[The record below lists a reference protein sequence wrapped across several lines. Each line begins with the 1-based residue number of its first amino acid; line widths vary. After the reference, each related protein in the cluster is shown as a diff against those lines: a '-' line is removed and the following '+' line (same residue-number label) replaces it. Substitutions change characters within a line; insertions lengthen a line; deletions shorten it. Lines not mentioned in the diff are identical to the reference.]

1 MRRLSAT
8 LLGFSLCLTA
18 VPCAA
23 QLGKSYSP
31 RPVEPPR
38 RKPNLSFGDRVGASV
53 ATRQLESKDLE
64 ERVAAL
70 VRMGRTGGNRGVDQ
84 LVQLLDREGGLR
96 TPEERLTAVRELARH
111 TDVAKARLSLL
122 RVLGGLGDAG
132 KSQLDESARQAA
144 ALALAK
150 SGKRDSLSTLSKILR
165 QDSFGAAATQQ
176 ALVAYPPR
184 DLSVIT
190 DGRGAASQYFI
201 RALGELGDQRAFF
214 PLREIVRRGSVE
226 QRTIAAEQ
234 LTKLGALE
242 TVPLA
247 QQWLKKSL
255 ALGKG
260 RHTIDSNVKLLS
272 AARILTWTRSKG
284 YLAAIELLL
293 EGDDWTSGVE
303 LALLAAHPKLVP
315 ALEQRLKQTD
325 GDARGEIIAAIGA
338 AGGERAARLL
348 AERLAAAEDA
358 AAAALAFARGND
370 DESEAQLSA
379 LLGKR
384 ATRGLAARACA
395 LRKSLGGG
403 APSELHGV
411 LLQLLA
417 SKQPNDRAAA
427 AFGLALESDA
437 QAIELI
443 GRKDSVVVAAAA
455 RTALGR
461 PSVLAAAAAR
471 LATEQR
477 RTLRSALAVALLDPD
492 AARRV
497 PTGVLLELV
506 QSGSAAMFV
515 AAYALA
521 SRDDPELRPELERWL
536 KSGNPELRSS
546 VALGLGRAAHPRAL
560 GLLETAYRFE
570 TNADVRLSL
579 VLGVGSRSEPPR
591 SRVLQLAADLDADQ
605 AVRGAARRLLRKGK
619 LPRTSGR
626 AVAWLELVGGGGVLR
641 VGTAL
646 LPPLPAAPDP
656 DGHCPVAHLPE
667 GSIQLAAVPAGAAA
681 TPALGI

>member
-1 MRRLSAT
+1 MRRFAAT

-18 VPCAA
+18 LPCAA
-23 QLGKSYSP
+23 QLGRSYAP

-38 RKPNLSFGDRVGASV
+38 RKPELSLGDRVGASS
-53 ATRQLESKDLE
+53 ATRQLESKELD

-70 VRMGRTGGNRGVDQ
+70 VRMGRTGGARGVDK
-84 LVQLLDREGGLR
+84 LVQLLDRESGLR
-96 TPEERLTAVRELARH
+96 TPEERLTAVRELSRH
-111 TDVAKARLSLL
+111 TDVPKARLSLL
-122 RVLGGLGDAG
+122 RVLGGLGDEG

-144 ALALAK
+144 ALALTK
-150 SGKRDSLSTLSKILR
+150 SGKRDTLSTLSKILR
-165 QDSFGAAATQQ
+165 QDSFGAAATAQ
-176 ALVAYPPR
+176 ALVAFPPR
-184 DLSVIT
+184 DLSIIT
-190 DGRGAASQYFI
+190 DGRGAASEYFI

-226 QRTIAAEQ
+226 QRTLAAEQ

-242 TVPLA
+242 TVALA
-247 QQWLKKSL
+247 KQWLKKSQ

-260 RHTIDSNVKLLS
+260 RHTIDSDLKLLS
-272 AARILTWTRSKG
+272 AARILTWTRSDG
-284 YLAAIELLL
+284 YVEAIQLLL
-293 EGDDWTSGVE
+293 EGDDWTDGVE

-315 ALEQRLKQTD
+315 ALEKRLKQTD
-325 GDARGEIIAAIGA
+325 GDTRGEIIAAIGA

-370 DESEAQLSA
+370 DESEAQLEA
-379 LLGKR
+379 LLGKSE
-384 ATRGLAARACA
+384 TRSLAARASA

-403 APSELHGV
+403 APANLRGT
-411 LLQLLA
+411 LLEMLA
-417 SKQPNDRAAA
+417 SKTPNDRAAA

-443 GRKDSVVVAAAA
+443 QRKDSVVVAAAA

-461 PSVLAAAAAR
+461 PSVMAAAAAR

-477 RTLRSALAVALLDPD
+477 RTLKSALAVALLDPD
-492 AARRV
+492 AAKQV
-497 PTGVLLELV
+497 PTSVLLELV

-515 AAYALA
+515 AAHALA
-521 SRDDPELRPELERWL
+521 ARDEPELRPEVERWL
-536 KSGNPELRSS
+536 ASGNPELRKS

-570 TNADVRLSL
+570 TNADVRLSV
-579 VLGVGSRSEPPR
+579 VLGVGSRKEPPR
-591 SRVLQLAADLDADQ
+591 SRLLQLAADLDADS
-605 AVRGAARRLLRKGK
+605 AVRGAARRLLAKPRS
-619 LPRTSGR
+619 PRTSGR
-626 AVAWLELVGGGGVLR
+626 AAAWLELVGGGGVLR
-641 VGTAL
+641 VGTELSPAL
-646 LPPLPAAPDP
+646 PSAPDP

-667 GSIQLAAVPAGAAA
+667 GSIRLAAVP
-681 TPALGI
+681 TSVPTSP

>member
-1 MRRLSAT
+1 MKRLSAT

-18 VPCAA
+18 LPCAA
-23 QLGKSYSP
+23 QLGRSYAP
-31 RPVEPPR
+31 RPVEPPQ
-38 RKPNLSFGDRVGASV
+38 RKPELSLEDRVGAAA
-53 ATRQLESKDLE
+53 ATRQMQSKELD

-70 VRMGRTGGNRGVDQ
+70 IRMGRTGGSRGVDQ
-84 LVQLLDREGGLR
+84 LIQLLDRENGLR
-96 TPEERLTAVRELARH
+96 TPEERLTAVRELAAH
-111 TDVAKARLSLL
+111 TDVSKARLSLL

-144 ALALAK
+144 ALALAR
-150 SGKRDSLSTLSKILR
+150 SGKQDSLNTLAKILR
-165 QDSFGAAATQQ
+165 QDSFGAAATAQ
-176 ALVAYPPR
+176 ALVAFPPR

-190 DGRGAASQYFI
+190 DGRGAASDYFI

-226 QRTIAAEQ
+226 QRIRAAEQ

-247 QQWLKKSL
+247 QQWLKKSKD
-255 ALGKG
+255 LGKG
-260 RHTIDSNVKLLS
+260 RHTIDSDLKLAS

-284 YLAAIELLL
+284 YIEAIQLLL
-293 EGDDWTSGVE
+293 AGDDWAQGVE
-303 LALLAAHPKLVP
+303 LALLAAHPKLVS
-315 ALEQRLKQTD
+315 ALEKRLKQTD
-325 GDARGEIIAAIGA
+325 GDARSEIIAAIGV

-370 DESEAQLSA
+370 DESETA
-379 LLGKR
+379 LLSLLAKPE
-384 ATRGLAARACA
+384 TRTLAARAAA

-417 SKQPNDRAAA
+417 SKQPGDRAAA

-437 QAIELI
+437 QAIELMR
-443 GRKDSVVVAAAA
+443 RKDSVVVAAAA

-461 PSVLAAAAAR
+461 PEVLSAAAAR

-477 RTLRSALAVALLDPD
+477 RTLKSALAVALLDPD
-492 AARRV
+492 AAKLV
-497 PTGVLLELV
+497 PTSVLLELV

-521 SRDDPELRPELERWL
+521 ARDQPELRPEVERWL
-536 KSGNPELRSS
+536 ASGNPELRSS
-546 VALGLGRAAHPRAL
+546 VALGLGRAAHPHAL

-570 TNADVRLSL
+570 TNTDVRLAV
-579 VLGVGSRSEPPR
+579 VLGVGSRSEAPR
-591 SRVLQLAADLDADQ
+591 KRVLKLAADLDADST
-605 AVRGAARRLLRKGK
+605 VRGAARRLLGRAT
-619 LPRTSGR
+619 LPRASGR
-626 AVAWLELVGGGGVLR
+626 SVAWLELVGGGGVLR
-641 VGTAL
+641 VGTDL
-646 LPPLPAAPDP
+646 LPALPALPDP
-656 DGHCPVAHLPE
+656 DGQCPIAHLPE
-667 GSIQLAAVPAGAAA
+667 GSIRLAAVPTGA
-681 TPALGI
+681 PPSPGVF